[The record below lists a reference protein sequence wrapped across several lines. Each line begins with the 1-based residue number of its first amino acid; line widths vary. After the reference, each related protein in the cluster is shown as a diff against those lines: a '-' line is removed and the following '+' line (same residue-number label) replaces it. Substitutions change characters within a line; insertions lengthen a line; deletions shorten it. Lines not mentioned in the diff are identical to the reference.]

1 MAAGIFSFGIR
12 KIFWCSQSTRDDWW
26 AVTDSNRR
34 HSACK
39 ADALPTELT
48 APSREIYLGSM
59 PSRNTVAAGPQG
71 PPRLRITS
79 PQKAPK
85 RDNGLK
91 M

>member
-1 MAAGIFSFGIR
+1 
-12 KIFWCSQSTRDDWW
+12 
-26 AVTDSNRR
+26 
-34 HSACK
+34 
-39 ADALPTELT
+39 
-48 APSREIYLGSM
+48 M